1 MKKGMQTDEEVHNS
15 YRLVYLTTINHK
27 RSHEQHVT
35 GPNESTSVNTKTI
48 NHMHRTIS
56 ECGPNT
62 AITTQRSNASVMNTV
77 SGIFGHNHHATL
89 QYVCD
94 EYSLGNLWSSGS
106 VGSGS
111 ISSESSEPVSLS
123 SASPSAASSMSA
135 IMIISASSMSPSS
148 ASSSSS
154 SSSFHHDHH

>member
-1 MKKGMQTDEEVHNS
+1 MQTDEEVHNS

-35 GPNESTSVNTKTI
+35 GPNERPSVNTKTI
-48 NHMHRTIS
+48 NRMHRTIS

-89 QYVCD
+89 QCVCD

-123 SASPSAASSMSA
+123 SASPEAPSAASSMSA
-135 IMIISASSMSPSS
+135 IMIMSASSMSPSS
-148 ASSSSS
+148 ASPS